1 MVKVKFTE
9 QEETKA
15 RHHVALLGSE
25 TEQQLNLR
33 VQEVVPGYGQP
44 LHRHLEQSETFHVIR
59 GRFRFRAGD
68 KEVVGEEGFS
78 IYIPKGV
85 AHCFVYEGESNGK
98 ILSILTPGIHDEFVL
113 NVPKAQEEGMPKD
126 ELSEMALQSGTQI
139 LGPSLAKT

>member
-1 MVKVKFTE
+1 MKHIKFTTT
-9 QEETKA
+9 EETLA

-33 VQEVVPGYGQP
+33 VQEVTPGYGQP

-68 KEVVGEEGFS
+68 EEVVGEEGFS
-78 IYIPKGV
+78 IFIPNGV
-85 AHCFVYEGESNGK
+85 PHCFVYEGDTNGK
-98 ILSILTPGIHDEFVL
+98 ILSVLTPGTHDEFVL

-126 ELSEMALQSGTQI
+126 ELAEMALQSGTEI
-139 LGPSLAKT
+139 LGPGLAKN